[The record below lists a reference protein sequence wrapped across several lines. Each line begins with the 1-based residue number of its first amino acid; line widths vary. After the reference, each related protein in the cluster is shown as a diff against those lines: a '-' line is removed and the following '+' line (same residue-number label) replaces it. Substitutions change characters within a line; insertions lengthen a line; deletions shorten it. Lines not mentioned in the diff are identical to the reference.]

1 MGSLVENDFMK
12 HATHLKEFHYR
23 IGVLRHPMDT
33 VVCVGK
39 YLKEG
44 GSEVRL
50 HSALGARMR
59 VMMSEACGGRA
70 LARSLGCLLL
80 PSPRGVAEN

>member
-1 MGSLVENDFMK
+1 MAMMGSLVENDFMK
-12 HATHLKEFHYR
+12 HATQLKEFHYR

-44 GSEVRL
+44 GSEVRMCRAVD
-50 HSALGARMR
+50 SAA
-59 VMMSEACGGRA
+59 SSRA
-70 LARSLGCLLL
+70 VLTRLVQAAVCLPLCC
-80 PSPRGVAEN
+80 